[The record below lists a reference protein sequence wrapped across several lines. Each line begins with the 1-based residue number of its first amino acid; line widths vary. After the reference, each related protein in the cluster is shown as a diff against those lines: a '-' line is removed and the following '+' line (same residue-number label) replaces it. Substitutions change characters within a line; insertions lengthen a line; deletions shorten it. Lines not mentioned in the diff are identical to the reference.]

1 MTQHNNLEMLPDW
14 LNSQNFT
21 NFAKISGIKMLP
33 NHWSGC
39 LPGLGEA
46 EI

>member
-1 MTQHNNLEMLPDW
+1 MRQQNNLEMLPDC

-33 NHWSGC
+33 NHWSRC
-39 LPGLGEA
+39 VPG
-46 EI
+46 I